1 MVAMKNKKFR
11 KKPVVIEAYQTEIEV
26 TVHTLEGDMVALPG
40 DWIITGVA
48 GEQYPCKPDI
58 FKRTYDEVG
67 KIMEVKT
74 INIKYVKEG
83 MDNIE
88 ILSGGDWIDLRI
100 AEDVTLEAGEFK
112 LIPLGVAMM
121 LPKGYEALVIPRSST
136 FKKYGIIQA
145 NSVGLIDETY
155 CGNNDEWHF
164 PAYATRD
171 IKIPK
176 NTRICQFRIIEHQP
190 LVDIVEVTEL
200 SEINRGGFGS
210 TGEK

>member
-1 MVAMKNKKFR
+1 MSKICNYVYCNGNDVVCGITGNVLGDIMGYDGKICINCIHNKKR
-11 KKPVVIEAYQTEIEV
+11 ILNSVYGLQPYN
-26 TVHTLEGDMVALPG
+26 
-40 DWIITGVA
+40 
-48 GEQYPCKPDI
+48 
-58 FKRTYDEVG
+58 KR
-67 KIMEVKT
+67 IL
-74 INIKYVKEG
+74 IKYVRTGLDK
-83 MDNIE
+83 IE
-88 ILSGGDWIDLRI
+88 YIQTGDWIDLRI

-145 NSVGLIDETY
+145 NSIGLIDEAY

-164 PAYATRD
+164 PAYATRN
-171 IKIPK
+171 ISIPK

-190 LVDIVEVTEL
+190 LVKFVEVTEL
-200 SEINRGGFGS
+200 SDINRGGFGS

>member
-1 MVAMKNKKFR
+1 MICKNYDGLKF
-11 KKPVVIEAYQTEIEV
+11 KEHCNLDCEKCKHYIPSNTEDEYDYKGEPTEV
-26 TVHTLEGDMVALPG
+26 
-40 DWIITGVA
+40 
-48 GEQYPCKPDI
+48 
-58 FKRTYDEVG
+58 RTI
-67 KIMEVKT
+67 K
-74 INIKYVKEG
+74 IKYLKEG
-83 MDNIE
+83 MEKINHIE
-88 ILSGGDWIDLRI
+88 NGDWIDLRI

-155 CGNNDEWHF
+155 CGNNDEWYF
-164 PAYATRD
+164 PAYATRN
-171 IKIPK
+171 ISIPK

-190 LVDIVEVTEL
+190 FVSIVEVTEL
-200 SEINRGGFGS
+200 SEVNRGGFGS